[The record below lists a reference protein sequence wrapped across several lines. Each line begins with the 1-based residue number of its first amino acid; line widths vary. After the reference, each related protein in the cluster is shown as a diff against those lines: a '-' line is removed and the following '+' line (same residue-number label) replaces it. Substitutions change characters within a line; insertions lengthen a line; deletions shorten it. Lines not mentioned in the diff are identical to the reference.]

1 MEPEDIP
8 RTAVTTLLGLFEFA
22 KTPFGLRNA
31 AQSFQWFMDRI
42 LYGLSFEY
50 AYNNDIFFLLA
61 HLQNHMSKTSKL
73 ILNGWNHMA

>member
-31 AQSFQWFMDRI
+31 AQSFQRFMDRI

-50 AYNNDIFFLLA
+50 AYNNDDFLFA
-61 HLQNHMSKTSKL
+61 STSPEPHVKDL
-73 ILNGWNHMA
+73 KADSQ